1 MKKLALLAA
10 VSAAALSTPAHA
22 GPILTDLPNSTYIT
36 VGNLDWTWASPVSSA
51 TYFTYNV
58 LSAPTLHAG
67 WRFATVEEFEDRPNA
82 SAFRR
87 HDGTVINSAVYWNS
101 SFDYVDYTDGV
112 AGYLSRVLQDTIDY
126 RDIWYVRDAISAV
139 PEPAAWALMIG
150 GFGVVGAGMRQRRKP
165 SPSVRF
171 A

>member
-1 MKKLALLAA
+1 MGLAGVFRDLFHLQCSQRPDLARGLALRHGGG
-10 VSAAALSTPAHA
+10 VRR
-22 GPILTDLPNSTYIT
+22 
-36 VGNLDWTWASPVSSA
+36 SSER
-51 TYFTYNV
+51 FRF
-58 LSAPTLHAG
+58 SAPG
-67 WRFATVEEFEDRPNA
+67 R
-82 SAFRR
+82 
-87 HDGTVINSAVYWNS
+87 DGDQFGYWNS